1 MDKPLVSVIVPVYNT
16 GESVKK
22 TIDSILGNTYEYFE
36 IIVVNDGSTDNTGE
50 LLNKIKS
57 AKVKIYDK
65 KNGGPSSARNFG
77 IEKSKGKYLLFVDS
91 DDEIKPE
98 FVEKLVEA
106 MKSSENNLAMTGVV
120 FRNSSGEKNEFIDD
134 FPKKGS
140 EDIKTYMLRS
150 LLDDGRMYPV
160 FNKIFRA
167 EIVMGGVRFNE
178 KMRFGEDTKFV
189 LDYIGKTGG
198 NILLVPE
205 PLYVHNMNTKTSVA
219 KSAEGVW
226 RNWQKCYDNLKKWT
240 RGGSIKQRIF
250 VKLLYLRW
258 RYTWLKGRLFK

>member
-22 TIDSILGNTYEYFE
+22 TIDSILGNTYENFE

-57 AKVKIYDK
+57 AKVKIYNK

-77 IEKSKGKYLLFVDS
+77 IEKSKGEYLLFVDS

-106 MKSSENNLAMTGVV
+106 MKSSENILAMTGVA

-134 FPKKGS
+134 FTRKDS
-140 EDIKTYMLRS
+140 EDVKTYMLRS

-167 EIVMGGVRFNE
+167 EIVKKNVKFDE

-189 LDYIGKTGG
+189 LDYVSKIGGE
-198 NILLVPE
+198 ILLVSE
-205 PLYVHNMNTKTSVA
+205 PLYIHHMNTKTSVA
-219 KSAEGVW
+219 KSAEVDW
-226 RNWQKCYDNLKKWT
+226 QNWQKCYRNLKKWV
-240 RGGSIKQRIF
+240 GKKNSFSEKMLL
-250 VKLLYLRW
+250 KLIYLKW
-258 RYTWLKGRLFK
+258 RVSWLKARIS